1 MNRLLANPKFLAV
14 YSGVLTVA
22 FVLTVIFGT
31 MRGVFSRRAAFDQIT
46 VHRINIVEPDG
57 VPRLILSDKSEYP
70 GSFYHGQEIARP
82 DRTDSAGMLFMNDE
96 GTENGGLLI
105 GGYRGKDGSAHS
117 WGHLSFDGYE
127 QDQSLAIES
136 EQNGG
141 DRDVHYRI
149 NDNGPGPITPEAM
162 NAFENVRKLPTNT
175 AEERIAK
182 EKAQTDV
189 VAKYGLRG
197 YPRADLSRNSD
208 HSVALR
214 LKDNAGHDRIVLR
227 VAPDGKPSVEFF
239 DDSGHAVR
247 PWAEK

>member
-1 MNRLLANPKFLAV
+1 
-14 YSGVLTVA
+14 
-22 FVLTVIFGT
+22 
-31 MRGVFSRRAAFDQIT
+31 MRGAFCRRGDFDQIT

-57 VPRLILSDKSEYP
+57 VPRLILSDKGEFP

-82 DRTDSAGMLFMNDE
+82 DRADSAGMLFMNDE

-127 QDQSLAIES
+127 QDQTLAIES
-136 EQNGG
+136 EQNGA

-149 NDNGPGPITPEAM
+149 NDSGPGSITPEAM

-197 YPRADLSRNSD
+197 YSRADLSRNSD

-214 LKDNAGHDRIVLR
+214 LKDNVGHDRIVLR
-227 VAPDGKPSVEFF
+227 VAPDGRPSVEFF